1 MDPRRSSDSGNY
13 AGAAD
18 RLALAGERLLE
29 AVELKPGM
37 ELLDVACGTGHATI
51 PAAREGARVTG
62 LEPSP
67 DLLAIA
73 RERAA
78 DAMVEIDWVEGDV
91 RELPFEEGRFDRV
104 VSVFGHSFWPQH
116 ERTAAELRRVCRAG
130 GAIGIACWTG
140 AIGRL
145 LATVTDPGPLGWADE
160 EHLRGLFGA
169 PLEIERHEIE
179 WRDRST
185 DDFADFML
193 ESFAALGEPAD
204 PLRSA
209 LTAELEREN
218 LEDDGRLRFRADYLT
233 AVVRP

>member
-1 MDPRRSSDSGNY
+1 VDPRRSSGSGNY

-62 LEPSP
+62 LEPSA

-78 DAMVEIDWVEGDV
+78 DAMVEIDWIEGEV
-91 RELPFEEGRFDRV
+91 GELPFEEGRFDRV
-104 VSVFGHSFWPQH
+104 VSVFGHTFWPDH

-130 GAIGIACWTG
+130 GAIGITCWTG
-140 AIGRL
+140 VIGRL
-145 LATVTDPGPLGWADE
+145 LATVADPGPLAWADE
-160 EHLRGLFGA
+160 EHVKGLFGA

-233 AVVRP
+233 AVVRL

>member
-1 MDPRRSSDSGNY
+1 M
-13 AGAAD
+13 AAD

-29 AVELKPGM
+29 AVELRPGM

-78 DAMVEIDWVEGDV
+78 DAMVEIDWVEGDI
-91 RELPFEEGRFDRV
+91 RTLPFDEGRFDRV
-104 VSVFGHSFWPQH
+104 VSVFGHTFWPDH

-130 GAIGIACWTG
+130 GAIGIASWTG

-145 LATVTDPGPLGWADE
+145 LPTVADPGPLGWADE
-160 EHLRGLFGA
+160 DHLRGLFGA

-179 WRDRST
+179 WRDRSAA
-185 DDFADFML
+185 DFADFML
-193 ESFAALGEPAD
+193 ESLAALGEPAD
-204 PLRSA
+204 ALRSA
-209 LTAELEREN
+209 LIAQLEREN
-218 LEDDGRLRFRADYLT
+218 LEDDGGLRFHAHYLT
-233 AVVRP
+233 AVVRL

>member
-1 MDPRRSSDSGNY
+1 MDPRRSSGSGNY
-13 AGAAD
+13 ARAAD

-91 RELPFEEGRFDRV
+91 RELPFETGRFDRV
-104 VSVFGHSFWPQH
+104 VSVFGHTFLPQH

-145 LATVTDPGPLGWADE
+145 LATVADPGPLGWADE

-169 PLEIERHEIE
+169 PLEIERHAIE

-233 AVVRP
+233 AVVRL

>member
-1 MDPRRSSDSGNY
+1 V
-13 AGAAD
+13 AAD
-18 RLALAGERLLE
+18 RLSLAGERLLE
-29 AVELKPGM
+29 AVQLRPGM

-51 PAAREGARVTG
+51 PAARGGARVTG

-67 DLLAIA
+67 ELVAIA

-78 DAMVEIDWVEGDV
+78 DAMVEIDWVEGEV
-91 RELPFEEGRFDRV
+91 GELPFEEGRFDRV
-104 VSVFGHSFWPQH
+104 VSVFGHTFSPDH

-145 LATVTDPGPLGWADE
+145 LGTVADPGLLGWADQ
-160 EHLRGLFGA
+160 EHLRALFGA
-169 PLEIERHEIE
+169 RLEIERHEIE
-179 WRDRST
+179 WRDRSI
-185 DDFADFML
+185 DDFADFLL

-209 LTAELEREN
+209 ITVKLEREN
-218 LEDDGRLRFRADYLT
+218 LEEDGRLRFHADYLT
-233 AVVRP
+233 AVVRL

>member
-1 MDPRRSSDSGNY
+1 MDPRGSSGSGNY
-13 AGAAD
+13 ARAAD

-104 VSVFGHSFWPQH
+104 VSVFGHTFWPQH

-145 LATVTDPGPLGWADE
+145 LATVADPGPLGWADE

-204 PLRSA
+204 LLRSA
-209 LTAELEREN
+209 VTAELEREN
-218 LEDDGRLRFRADYLT
+218 LEGDGRLRFRADYLT
-233 AVVRP
+233 AVVRL